1 MRKLFRNMSFR
12 AKLLTMLLSLT
23 IGLSGFSLILVHSIE
38 DVNQVS
44 NKIKG
49 KNIPELIWLS
59 ELEEELTIKEFI
71 VKNYIN
77 NDRCCNL
84 IETYQSYDSE
94 GLDELEE
101 DSVPGDMSDYKRRMD
116 LLDFVI
122 MNNVQGL
129 LMYNDRK
136 SAEDYINSKY
146 LPQMEELKEDIIF
159 AKKNSNAKLNGYS
172 NRFSDIIEN
181 SLTLLIL
188 ITSGAICFSIV
199 VSFRISANLTKP
211 VETMIDKVDRIANG
225 RYGLTLNS
233 TSQVE
238 LQYLTQSIN
247 QMSYRLKESFN
258 TIMNDKVYREQ
269 ILNSLPVG
277 IITINDKTSD
287 ISLNTTA
294 IKILNTN
301 EDQVKKRLVFN
312 DAIENKTFWDILT
325 SKHTYLHTKVPFLT
339 EEGQFFLLVSQ
350 TELLNQHKRVIG
362 RIINF
367 IDITETEEL
376 EKRMFQSEK
385 LAVVGEMAAGAAH
398 EIRNPLTVIHGFLTL
413 MLQSISEQYKDQYHL
428 PLVMKEIER
437 INVIIEDMLLLS
449 KPGAPIKKETY
460 LEDIMGEILP
470 LISQSSENVDF
481 NIELDRNLLF
491 VDTKQIKQVF
501 HNLLRNSI
509 ESMSGNGTITIY
521 TEVTEVYYKVYIK
534 DSGGGIPASILKT
547 LFEPFSSSKEHG
559 TGLGLMIV
567 RRIIENHKGRITL
580 VDTSNEGTIFLI
592 ELPLT
597 DAVKVGEKGGNKS
610 SFLSL
615 TEIK

>member
-71 VKNYIN
+71 VKNYID

-136 SAEDYINSKY
+136 SAEDYITSKY
-146 LPQMEELKEDIIF
+146 LPQIEELKEDIIS
-159 AKKNSNAKLNGYS
+159 AKEISNAKLNGYS

-181 SLTLLIL
+181 SLTLLIV

-225 RYGLTLNS
+225 KYGLTLNS

-247 QMSYRLKESFN
+247 QMSYKLKESFN
-258 TIMNDKVYREQ
+258 TIMNDKIYREQ

-277 IITINDKTSD
+277 IITINDKTTD

-294 IKILNTN
+294 IKLLNTN

-312 DAIENKTFWDILT
+312 DAKENKTFWDILT
-325 SKHTYLHTKVPFLT
+325 SKRSYMHTKVPFMT

-413 MLQSISEQYKDQYHL
+413 MIQSISEQYKDQYHL

-460 LEDIMGEILP
+460 LEDIMSEFLP
-470 LISQSSENVDF
+470 LISQSSEDVDF
-481 NIELDRNLLF
+481 TIELDRKLLY
-491 VDTKQIKQVF
+491 VDAKQIKQVF
-501 HNLLRNSI
+501 HNLLRNSV
-509 ESMSGNGTITIY
+509 ESMKGNGTIAIY

-534 DSGGGIPASILKT
+534 DSGGGIPPSILKK

-567 RRIIENHKGRITL
+567 RRIIENHQGRITL
-580 VDTSNEGTIFLI
+580 VDTSNKGTTFLI
-592 ELPLT
+592 ELPL
-597 DAVKVGEKGGNKS
+597 AKVKLK
-610 SFLSL
+610 
-615 TEIK
+615 